1 MGKKRLMT
9 TVRFVAKARAMNNEK
24 LIQAIES
31 RSLAG
36 VRHVLESRPDAS
48 VRSMPGNYV
57 PLLLATSLGY
67 EEIVQELL
75 TGGAE
80 VDVRNDDND
89 SALIIAS
96 RKGHVKVR

>member
-1 MGKKRLMT
+1 
-9 TVRFVAKARAMNNEK
+9 MNNEK

>member
-1 MGKKRLMT
+1 
-9 TVRFVAKARAMNNEK
+9 
-24 LIQAIES
+24 
-31 RSLAG
+31 
-36 VRHVLESRPDAS
+36 
-48 VRSMPGNYV
+48 MPGNYV